1 MLPSPRPGSV
11 YAWRLVVVAL
21 FALTGRTARGAD
33 LSVRAPP
40 QCVEASAI
48 AEQASDL
55 LGRPLASIPDVDFE
69 IEIASLPKH
78 GWHLQLD
85 LIDRRDPGSGEPG
98 IRRTRE
104 LSAQSCTELADAAAV
119 AIAMSVR
126 SMEDARGSEASTSR
140 STAPPQ
146 EVRQHLAASPPPG
159 PTTSVAATAPIP
171 TSESVRPA
179 IAVALVVDAGALP
192 HAGLGLELGGS
203 VQRRRLRLI
212 ALATLF
218 ASQQAQ
224 LPDGAPGQGGDFRL
238 VLGAALAC
246 FAPGL
251 GRSTLLGCAGFELG
265 RLSGQGQEVARPVLG
280 TATWAAARAEVG
292 LAVGLGSKL
301 ALVLRAGVT
310 VPPSRPPEFVL
321 DGNMPVFRPSRVTG
335 RGTFGL
341 ELGF

>member
-1 MLPSPRPGSV
+1 MF
-11 YAWRLVVVAL
+11 AVA
-21 FALTGRTARGAD
+21 GRAARSAE

-55 LGRPLASIPDVDFE
+55 LGRPLASIPGVDFE

-85 LIDRRDPGSGEPG
+85 LIDRRDAGDGKPAP
-98 IRRTRE
+98 RRTRE

-126 SMEDARGSEASTSR
+126 SLEDARGAATSTSR
-140 STAPPQ
+140 ATATTEKAPLPI
-146 EVRQHLAASPPPG
+146 AASPTPG
-159 PTTSVAATAPIP
+159 APAAVAATAPSP
-171 TSESVRPA
+171 DEQSTRPA
-179 IAVALVVDAGALP
+179 IAVALVGDAGALP

-203 VQRRRLRLI
+203 LQRSRLRLM

-218 ASQQAQ
+218 GSQQAQ
-224 LPDGAPGQGGDFRL
+224 VPNATPGEGGDFRL

-246 FAPGL
+246 FAPRL
-251 GRSTLLGCAGFELG
+251 GRSTLLGCGGFELG
-265 RLSGQGQEVARPVLG
+265 RLSGEGEGQGVRPSLG

-292 LAVGLGSKL
+292 LAVGLGSRL
-301 ALVLRAGVT
+301 ALVLRAGAAVS
-310 VPPSRPPEFVL
+310 PSQPPEFVL
-321 DGNMPVFRPSRVTG
+321 DGNVPVFRPSRVTG
-335 RGTFGL
+335 RGTLGL